1 MQYVVCYDIAD
12 DARRSR
18 VANCLLDFGK
28 RAQESVFIANL
39 EEEHAARME
48 ERLKRLVDA
57 MVDRVH
63 VFELCQSCC
72 RRTEVLGSAEVVE
85 DKEFYIL

>member
-12 DARRSR
+12 DARRGR
-18 VANCLLDFGK
+18 VANCLLDFGA

-48 ERLKRLVDA
+48 ERLAALVHPNLDRL
-57 MVDRVH
+57 H
-63 VFELCQSCC
+63 IFELCAACAA
-72 RRTEVLGSAEVVE
+72 RTRVFGAGEVIA
-85 DKEFYIL
+85 DREFYVI

>member
-18 VANCLLDFGK
+18 VSNCLLDFGA

-39 EEEHAARME
+39 EEELAGRME
-48 ERLKRLVDA
+48 QRLERLVDPGL
-57 MVDRVH
+57 DRVH
-63 VFELCQSCC
+63 VFELCAACC
-72 RRTEVLGSAEVVE
+72 RKTRVLGTAERVE
-85 DKEFYIL
+85 EREFYII

>member
-18 VANCLLDFGK
+18 VSNCLLNFGA

-39 EEEHAARME
+39 EEELAGRME
-48 ERLKRLVDA
+48 QRLDRLVDPSL
-57 MVDRVH
+57 DRMH
-63 VFELCQSCC
+63 IFELCAACS
-72 RRTEVLGSAEVVE
+72 RKTRVLGAAETVE
-85 DKEFYIL
+85 DREFYII